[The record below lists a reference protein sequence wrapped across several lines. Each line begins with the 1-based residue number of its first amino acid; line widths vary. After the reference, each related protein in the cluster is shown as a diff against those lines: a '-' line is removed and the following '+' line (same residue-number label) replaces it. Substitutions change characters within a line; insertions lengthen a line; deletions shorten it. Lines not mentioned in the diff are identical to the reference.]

1 MKDISGVGGQS
12 LTGYKEK
19 RFSLL
24 RQPSIGTGLEKP
36 LVSVLGSFQETAGFS
51 LEYSADVVM
60 S

>member
-1 MKDISGVGGQS
+1 MKDIPGVGGQS

-19 RFSLL
+19 LFSLL

-51 LEYSADVVM
+51 LE
-60 S
+60 